1 MRKTQTDRED
11 SSGTATVQVLKLLY
25 SLEEGLNE
33 KQWVLGSHRMLIGRD
48 VDPIAGVARRADKQ
62 VSARHA
68 QIWSQNG
75 RMYLLDLQSTNG
87 TYVNGV
93 TCPPE
98 REVALADGDVIR
110 IGQSLFLLRNRQAA
124 PAGADGQGR
133 ALHELIRGT
142 SPAIRALRS
151 SIAQLAP
158 GNQSILLLGETG
170 TGKELAAQAI
180 HALSG
185 RRGPLIT
192 VNCAAIGVSLAES
205 MLFGHV
211 PDAFTGAKRHA
222 GWFREADNGSLF
234 LDELGDLPLEIQPK
248 LLRAVETG
256 RFWPV
261 GGAREE
267 QANIRFI
274 AATNRD
280 LYGSGHSF
288 RTDLRARLG
297 RAVIELPTL
306 AERREDLL
314 LLLYHYLGSPHWRFK
329 ANACELLLLHAWQ
342 ENVRELVNVAGN
354 LQSLFGKKQELITR
368 EDIEGILTH
377 GRRTRAAAVKLAT
390 PPAQSEAEPPK
401 RARRKQIIT
410 KADLKRVMKKHN
422 GNLTH
427 AAAELGISRR
437 TLSRLLHEM

>member
-1 MRKTQTDRED
+1 MRKTQTDREC
-11 SSGTATVQVLKLLY
+11 SSRPATVQVLKLLY
-25 SLEEGLNE
+25 SLEEGLTE
-33 KQWVLGSHRMLIGRD
+33 QQWVLSAHRMLIGWG
-48 VDPIAGVARRADKQ
+48 VDPLSGVARRDDAQ

-68 QIWSQNG
+68 QLWVQNG
-75 RMYLLDLQSTNG
+75 RVQLLDLKSKNG

-93 TCPPE
+93 PSPPA
-98 REVALADGDVIR
+98 RETSLADGDVIR
-110 IGQSLFLLRNRQAA
+110 IGQSLFLLRSELAV
-124 PAGADGQGR
+124 PADATAQDR
-133 ALHELIRGT
+133 VLKELIRGS
-142 SPAIRALRS
+142 SPVVRALRVA
-151 SIAQLAP
+151 ITQLAP
-158 GNQSILLLGETG
+158 GSQSILLLGETG

-180 HALSG
+180 HTLSG

-211 PDAFTGAKRHA
+211 PDAFTGAKKHA

-234 LDELGDLPLEIQPK
+234 LDELGDLPLELQPK

-267 QANIRFI
+267 QVNIRFI

-280 LYGSGHSF
+280 LYANGQSF

-314 LLLYHYLGSPHWRFK
+314 PLLYHYLGSPNWRFK

-354 LQSLFGKKQELITR
+354 LQSRFGKKQELITR
-368 EDIEGILTH
+368 EDIEEILTH
-377 GRRTRAAAVKLAT
+377 GRRTRAAPGQLEAPA
-390 PPAQSEAEPPK
+390 AQSEARPPK
-401 RARRKQIIT
+401 RARQQLVLT
-410 KADLKRVMKKHN
+410 KAELKRVMKKFRDN
-422 GNLTH
+422 QTH

-437 TLSRLLHEM
+437 TLSRLLHEL